1 MPRKFYTIFILP
13 HAHSR
18 FRKIHLSRNFI
29 VAVSCML
36 ALVLGAGAI
45 SPHLM
50 MKMQAQSSALQF
62 LQEENRK
69 LREENVRFEA
79 SLSQIGE
86 HINSVESV
94 ASRLAKAVGMKDLLI
109 GRPAGGGLALRPE
122 SGSVQG
128 MLEEELGSLRTRAQT
143 LDHSMEQLSAAYESR
158 LRLLAS
164 TPSLMP
170 VLGLYSDGFGWR
182 NDPFTGEREFHKG
195 LDLVAPYGT
204 LVHAAAD
211 GVVTRAGRMSG
222 YGKMVHISH
231 GFGHGTRYG
240 HLSEILVHPGQRVHL
255 GDAIGRVGS
264 TGRSSGPHL
273 HYEVF
278 QGDRQVDPRKFLG
291 SASL

>member
-29 VAVSCML
+29 VAVSCIL
-36 ALVLGAGAI
+36 ALVLGAGAL

-50 MKMQAQSSALQF
+50 MKMEAQSSALQF
-62 LQEENRK
+62 LTAENRE
-69 LREENVRFEA
+69 LRKENMRFEA
-79 SLSQIGE
+79 SLTQIGE
-86 HINSVESV
+86 RINSVESV
-94 ASRLAKAVGMKDLLI
+94 ASRLAKAVGLNDVLI
-109 GRPAGGGLALRPE
+109 SRPAGGGLALRAE
-122 SGSVQG
+122 RRGAQG
-128 MLEEELGSLRTRAQT
+128 MLEEELGSLRNRART
-143 LDHSMEQLSAAYESR
+143 LDHSMEQLTAACESR
-158 LRLLAS
+158 LRLVAS
-164 TPSLMP
+164 TPSLVP
-170 VLGLYSDGFGWR
+170 VVGFYSDGFGWR

-195 LDLVAPYGT
+195 LDLVAPSGT

-211 GVVTRAGRMSG
+211 GVVTRSGRMSG
-222 YGKMVHISH
+222 YGKMIHISH

-240 HLSEILVHPGQRVHL
+240 HLSEILVQPGQRVHL

-291 SASL
+291 ATRL